1 MTNIT
6 GLLLGR
12 HTPDASWSIEQLRCY
27 HGRVKRKTFLF
38 ASVALAELLV
48 ACGEAPEKSDAEL
61 GLNAQ
66 QSSGRHVYQVYC
78 AACHKAYSS
87 SGAKGPGL
95 KGLYK
100 KPFLPSGLPTN
111 DRFVEQSI
119 VSGRGMMPALGDAM
133 NEQQLSDLMS
143 YLHTL

>member
-1 MTNIT
+1 MAVQPRWLSAVGI
-6 GLLLGR
+6 
-12 HTPDASWSIEQLRCY
+12 RCY
-27 HGRVKRKTFLF
+27 DMRVKRSGIIF
-38 ASVALAELLV
+38 ASILLAALLG
-48 ACGEAPEKSDAEL
+48 ACGEPPEKSDAEL

-66 QSSGRHVYQVYC
+66 QANGRQVYKAYC
-78 AACHKAYSS
+78 AACHKAYST

-100 KPFLPSGLPTN
+100 KQFLPSGLPAN

-119 VSGRGMMPALGDAM
+119 VSGRGMMPALGDAV
-133 NEQQLSDLMS
+133 NEQQLSDLMA